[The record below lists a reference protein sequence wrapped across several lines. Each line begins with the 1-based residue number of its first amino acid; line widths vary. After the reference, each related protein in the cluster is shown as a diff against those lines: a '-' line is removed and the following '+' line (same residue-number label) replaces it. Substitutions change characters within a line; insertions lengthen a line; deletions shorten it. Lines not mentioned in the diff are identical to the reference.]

1 MDGNGRRGKQRR
13 LSEEGRRRQARGA
26 TQMDGNGKRG
36 KRRRLGE
43 EKRAHGMVEER
54 EQRDGGTS
62 ARKGEMVVMM
72 RGGKRAVVCRK

>member
-1 MDGNGRRGKQRR
+1 MDGNG
-13 LSEEGRRRQARGA
+13 E
-26 TQMDGNGKRG
+26 RG

-43 EKRAHGMVEER
+43 EERAHGVVEGR

-72 RGGKRAVVCRK
+72 RGGKRAVMCRE